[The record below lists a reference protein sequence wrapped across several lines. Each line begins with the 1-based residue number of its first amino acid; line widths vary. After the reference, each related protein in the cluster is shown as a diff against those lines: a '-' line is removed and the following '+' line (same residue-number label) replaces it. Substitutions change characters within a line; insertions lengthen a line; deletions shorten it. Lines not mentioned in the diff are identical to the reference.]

1 MNAKKPVFTSRLL
14 TGVVLALALFP
25 AVAVLPAQEPGQYV
39 AYSSSPY
46 GQWQAPS
53 NYRQQREV
61 HYYTPGEY
69 LPVPGAVN
77 QPQQN
82 APAPAPKPT
91 PAPPQTVAPTAPLLP
106 PYAYPPNVKK
116 QAAEQA
122 AAAPKPVAPVQG
134 GPRPAANTPEEIE
147 ALKRENYLLNQQLVA
162 MQNPKAAQ
170 QTIPVPGRVAYV
182 KHAVRHGDSLWGLA
196 LRYRTTVTAIREFNA
211 LGHKDKLIEGRVI
224 GIPVRDPGAEK
235 ANAAFYQPPAPPP
248 PLQEA
253 PKTTQPTAVAW
264 GKHIVKPN
272 ETLSLIAQH
281 YNVSTRSMQVA
292 NGLKSP
298 NRIYV
303 GQELVVP
310 GRSATE
316 VAEAAKKPVPVAPAP
331 VHPGT
336 APKEPKAKTSSQ
348 VQGTSAAYVPPAPP
362 VNRTPASS
370 SSSHLANRGITSYR
384 IRKSDTIESISKSYN
399 LSPTEIAAFNR
410 LPNNKLPPVGEE
422 ILLPT
427 PVIASL

>member
-1 MNAKKPVFTSRLL
+1 MNAKKPKSFSRLF
-14 TGVVLALALFP
+14 TRAASVLPFFV
-25 AVAVLPAQEPGQYV
+25 AVALGEAQEPGQYV
-39 AYSSSPY
+39 AYTSSPY

-53 NYRQQREV
+53 NQRQQREV

-69 LPVPGAVN
+69 LPVPGGLN
-77 QPQQN
+77 QPQQTAPGATASP
-82 APAPAPKPT
+82 APAPAI
-91 PAPPQTVAPTAPLLP
+91 APTVAPQP

-116 QAAEQA
+116 QATEQA
-122 AAAPKPVAPVQG
+122 TTAPKPVTPVPG
-134 GPRPAANTPEEIE
+134 VPRPPANTPEEIE

-162 MQNPKAAQ
+162 MQKPNAAQ
-170 QTIPVPGRVAYV
+170 QHVPVPGRVAYV
-182 KHAVRHGDSLWGLA
+182 KHTVRPGDSLWGLA

-211 LGHKDKLIEGRVI
+211 LGRKDKLIEGRVI
-224 GIPVRDPGAEK
+224 GIPVRDRAAEEPSI
-235 ANAAFYQPPAPPP
+235 AFYQPPAPPP

-253 PKTTQPTAVAW
+253 TKKAQAPSVSL

-303 GQELVVP
+303 GQELIVP
-310 GRSATE
+310 GRSASE
-316 VAEAAKKPVPVAPAP
+316 VAEAAKRPVPVAPAP
-331 VHPGT
+331 VYPGP
-336 APKEPKAKTSSQ
+336 ASKEPKAKVSSAG
-348 VQGTSAAYVPPAPP
+348 QGTSNAYVPSVP
-362 VNRTPASS
+362 PASRTIAS
-370 SSSHLANRGITSYR
+370 VGTSQSRNRGITSYR

-399 LSPTEIAAFNR
+399 LSPAEIAAFNR
-410 LPNNKLPPVGEE
+410 LPTNKLPPAGEE